1 MSREKIGLIDVD
13 GKLPNLALMKISRY
27 HKDRGDDV
35 EWCDYISHYDIV
47 YKAKIF
53 TFTQDDTYYLNA
65 DKVVCGG
72 TGYDV
77 HSSLPPEIDRLQPDY
92 SLYPNI
98 DKRTAYGFLTRG
110 CPNRCKWCV
119 VPVKE
124 GKTRPYMDVDEIAIE
139 GRDHLVLMDNNVL
152 AIDYGI
158 SQIEKIIERGYS
170 VDFNQALDARLVTD
184 DIATLLAKVKWLHR
198 RIRFGCDTPKQIDDC
213 ERVIAMFDKYGFRGE
228 YFLYT
233 MLTDNFE
240 ESFARVNHWRKRLV
254 ESRSDSSVSNINA
267 YAQPFRNPYKRN
279 IPPQWQKDIAKWV
292 NQKPVFVAVEFKDYE
307 PRKGFRC
314 AQYFD

>member
-1 MSREKIGLIDVD
+1 MNNTDYKYCIGAGAPLC
-13 GKLPNLALMKISRY
+13 SQCRR
-27 HKDRGDDV
+27 H
-35 EWCDYISHYDIV
+35 
-47 YKAKIF
+47 
-53 TFTQDDTYYLNA
+53 
-65 DKVVCGG
+65 
-72 TGYDV
+72 
-77 HSSLPPEIDRLQPDY
+77 
-92 SLYPNI
+92 
-98 DKRTAYGFLTRG
+98 
-110 CPNRCKWCV
+110 
-119 VPVKE
+119 
-124 GKTRPYMDVDEIAIE
+124 RPY
-139 GRDHLVLMDNNVL
+139 
-152 AIDYGI
+152 
-158 SQIEKIIERGYS
+158 SQP
-170 VDFNQALDARLVTD
+170 N
-184 DIATLLAKVKWLHR
+184 
-198 RIRFGCDTPKQIDDC
+198 TPKQIDDC
-213 ERVIAMFDKYGFRGE
+213 ERVIAMLDKYGFRGE

>member
-1 MSREKIGLIDVD
+1 
-13 GKLPNLALMKISRY
+13 
-27 HKDRGDDV
+27 
-35 EWCDYISHYDIV
+35 
-47 YKAKIF
+47 
-53 TFTQDDTYYLNA
+53 
-65 DKVVCGG
+65 
-72 TGYDV
+72 
-77 HSSLPPEIDRLQPDY
+77 
-92 SLYPNI
+92 
-98 DKRTAYGFLTRG
+98 
-110 CPNRCKWCV
+110 
-119 VPVKE
+119 
-124 GKTRPYMDVDEIAIE
+124 MDVDEIAIE

-170 VDFNQALDARLVTD
+170 VDFNQALDARLVTE
-184 DIATLLAKVKWLHR
+184 DIAALLAKVKWLHR

-213 ERVIAMFDKYGFRGE
+213 ERVIAMLDKYGFRGE